1 MKKVLLSC
9 FTLVIAFVMVGCS
22 TGFHDIKTRL
32 NEGWNVQLPSSTEEI
47 YNCYEPTFTGLANQY
62 VVLTCDDAA
71 IKELKA
77 SFTFILKDKYST
89 ENLESFFEKMEIRGK
104 YKIDD
109 AYIIDL
115 SENYVYYAINN
126 IVWLIL
132 SESSKELIV
141 CIVGH

>member
-1 MKKVLLSC
+1 MVKDMKIERRMKKVLLSC

-22 TGFHDIKTRL
+22 TGVHDIKTRL

-62 VVLTCDDAA
+62 AVLTCDDAA

-89 ENLESFFEKMEIRGK
+89 ENLESFFLKKWKLG
-104 YKIDD
+104 
-109 AYIIDL
+109 
-115 SENYVYYAINN
+115 ENI
-126 IVWLIL
+126 
-132 SESSKELIV
+132 K
-141 CIVGH
+141 